1 MGLLV
6 KVKVY
11 SLESGKMLDH
21 EIELSDVAFNVA
33 YDDSFMSMYFAR
45 MKKAGYIP
53 TNKTKNVSEISGS
66 TKKPYKQKHT
76 GNARQGSTRSAQM
89 RGGGIAFGPRALK
102 CHVKIP
108 KSEVILAKAML
119 LSKALNDGTMFAVQK
134 AQFNSIKTSN
144 AKKILGNF
152 IKNNSNIRNIII
164 INDKSVD
171 RNSLLAVRNLS
182 GVKFVSDDMLTVR
195 DLFYADLVLADAD
208 VLKNF
213 SSVLSNFNC
222 E

>member
-1 MGLLV
+1 M

-108 KSEVILAKAML
+108 KGEVILAKAML
-119 LSKALNDGTMFAVQK
+119 FSKALNDGTMFVVQK
-134 AQFNSIKTSN
+134 AQFNSVKTSN

-152 IKNNSNIRNIII
+152 IKNNNNIKNVVI
-164 INDKSVD
+164 INNKSVD

-182 GVKFVSDDMLTVR
+182 GVKFVSDDMLTVK
-195 DLFYADLVLADAD
+195 DLFYADLVLADSD

>member
-1 MGLLV
+1 M

-11 SLESGKMLDH
+11 SLESGKILDH

-33 YDDSFMSMYFAR
+33 YDDNFMSMYFAR
-45 MKKAGYIP
+45 MKKAWYVP

-108 KSEVILAKAML
+108 KGEVILAKAML
-119 LSKALNDGTMFAVQK
+119 FSKALKDGTMFAVQK

-144 AKKILGNF
+144 AKKILENF
-152 IKNNSNIRNIII
+152 TKSNRNVKNVVI
-164 INDKSVD
+164 INNKSVD

-182 GVKFVSDDMLTVR
+182 GVKFVSDDMLTVK
-195 DLFYADLVLADAD
+195 DLFYADLVLADSD